1 MEETGVAPY
10 ANRTL
15 DPIVFAHSTASHNL
29 SLAHAVGPFK
39 QLWREISVVQNS
51 TFQASS
57 TATPTELNASYAF
70 REWRSL
76 DHESLGIDF
85 LGGKSCADMNRC
97 VGVRAT
103 DGTTC
108 VCYASAG

>member
-1 MEETGVAPY
+1 MAPY

-39 QLWREISVVQNS
+39 QLWREMSVVQNS

-57 TATPTELNASYAF
+57 TQIPGDVPTQLNASYAF

-76 DHESLGIDF
+76 DHGALGIDF
-85 LGGKSCADMNRC
+85 LGGKSCADVNRC

-108 VCYASAG
+108 VCYGSAA